1 MPDNTLIKIKNVGV
15 RAALLNEC
23 HEYNNDKFGV
33 VTRSL
38 LRWQP
43 DLECQIHLVDVLV
56 DGTKVTYWRPVTATD
71 DDYGGIDDCGFWEK
85 VAPHGPH
92 GGHGR
97 GAAFLIRAVK

>member
-15 RAALLNEC
+15 RAALLSEC

-43 DLECQIHLVDVLV
+43 DLECKIHLVDVLV
-56 DGTKVTYWRPVTATD
+56 DGTKVTYWRPVTRD
-71 DDYGGIDDCGFWEK
+71 RDYEGIDDCGFWERAK
-85 VAPHGPH
+85 DC
-92 GGHGR
+92 GGGS
-97 GAAFLIRAVK
+97 FLIRAVA